1 MRIFLAKNYHEV
13 CAGGG
18 VQRVV
23 VDWDFKPPRYYI
35 EGDEKALE
43 AMRSLGMLEVPRDG
57 DDDGA
62 DGLATVPVEYT
73 SKDKPPTGDL
83 NPPAPRLPESYIC
96 RVHQKDHKKG
106 SSLYAVCFSKNF
118 KPSK

>member
-1 MRIFLAKNYHEV
+1 MRIYLAKNYHEV
-13 CAGGG
+13 CAGGE

-23 VDWDFKPPRYYI
+23 VDWDSKKPRFYI
-35 EGDEKALE
+35 EGDEKAE
-43 AMRSLGMLEVPRDG
+43 QAMRNLGMLEGPITDE
-57 DDDGA
+57 A
-62 DGLATVPVEYT
+62 ELATLPAEPV

-83 NPPAPRLPESYIC
+83 NAPAPRLPESYTC
-96 RVHQKDHKKG
+96 RVHQKEHKKG